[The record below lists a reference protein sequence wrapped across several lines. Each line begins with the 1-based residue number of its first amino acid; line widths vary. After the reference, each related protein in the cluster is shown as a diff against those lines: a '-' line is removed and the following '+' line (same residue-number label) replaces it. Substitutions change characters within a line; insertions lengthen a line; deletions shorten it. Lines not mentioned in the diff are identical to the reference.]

1 MKTIKL
7 DLLTVYYTDTR
18 AVVFS
23 PYRSYYTV
31 STDGHTKAIDL
42 LVDVLYTRRDVDS
55 LYSQPN
61 RSLTLESYI
70 NCFED
75 TQPIDISVIRKAA

>member
-7 DLLTVYYTDTR
+7 EQLTVYYTDTR

-31 STDGHTKAIDL
+31 NTDGTTKAIDL
-42 LVDVLYTRRDVDS
+42 LVDVLFAKRDTDS
-55 LYSQPN
+55 LWSN
-61 RSLTLESYI
+61 NTVLTLESYTR
-70 NCFED
+70 CFED
-75 TQPIDISVIRKAA
+75 TMPIINIGKAA

>member
-7 DLLTVYYTDTR
+7 EQLTVYYTDTR

-31 STDGHTKAIDL
+31 STDGTTKAIDL
-42 LVDVLYTRRDVDS
+42 LVDVLFNRRDTESAWSNSNAV
-55 LYSQPN
+55 
-61 RSLTLESYI
+61 LTLESYTR
-70 NCFED
+70 CFED
-75 TQPIDISVIRKAA
+75 TMPIINIGKAA

>member
-23 PYRSYYTV
+23 PFRSYYTV
-31 STDGHTKAIDL
+31 STDGKTKAIDL
-42 LVDVLYTRRDVDS
+42 LVDVLYSRRDTESAWSNSGVM
-55 LYSQPN
+55 
-61 RSLTLESYI
+61 LTLDSY
-70 NCFED
+70 NRCFED
-75 TQPIDISVIRKAA
+75 TMPIINIGKAA